1 MRGLR
6 LFVASVMIGA
16 ALFAAGPAS
25 AAKPISLYYFEDCV
39 GDGPTDFWAVKT
51 ATPPQSGHPVSAAAA
66 FLLTDGTG
74 SYSLVSFGEENFN
87 PPGIIDPSESYNL
100 VCTVSFGGETTTVYG
115 VYTGR

>member
-25 AAKPISLYYFEDCV
+25 AAKPMSFYYFEDCV
-39 GDGPTDFWAVKT
+39 GDGPSSFTAITT

-87 PPGIIDPSESYNL
+87 PPGILGSSSYNL